1 MNRDCNVTYIR
12 IGDAPQKH
20 HPNLI
25 KKCYFTE
32 PGVSWFCAKYRNII

>member
-1 MNRDCNVTYIR
+1 MNRDCHVTYMP

-20 HPNLI
+20 HPNFE
-25 KKCYFTE
+25 KCYFTE

>member
-1 MNRDCNVTYIR
+1 MNRDCNVTYMRIR
-12 IGDAPQKH
+12 DAPQKH

-32 PGVSWFCAKYRNII
+32 PGATHRAKYRNII

>member
-1 MNRDCNVTYIR
+1 MNRDCNVTYMR
-12 IGDAPQKH
+12 IGDAPH